1 MRDPEGRFR
10 VSGGEI
16 KAPHGIAPVTVFIAV
31 AVLLIGVLV
40 SIFLLGGR
48 LSSLPSVRLGSN
60 DELARLW
67 EAQAYGELIERADL
81 RLEEQ
86 PLEYESLLLSGF
98 AYFYLGIDQIDT
110 ETQLDYMTEAVVRL
124 RKAKLHGRSE
134 MQSELNY
141 ILGKSYF
148 HKGVYYD
155 DLAIEY
161 LAASLDSGYIS
172 IDTHEYLA
180 LAHARRNQY
189 EESVYHLE
197 RAVELNP
204 EDLLY
209 FTLGTTRM
217 QIGRDEEAQRSFR
230 EVVRLTSDEYLKQ
243 QAQIRLGELL
253 KMSGDYDEAEEQL
266 RLILRDN
273 PQSADAHFILGEIY
287 SARGDRERARYE
299 WREAVRIEPRHV
311 DALQSLQNN

>member
-10 VSGGEI
+10 ISRGAI
-16 KAPHGIAPVTVFIAV
+16 KAPNGIAPITAFLAV
-31 AVLLIGVLV
+31 AVLLIGVLA
-40 SIFLLGGR
+40 SILFLSGR
-48 LSSLPSVRLGSN
+48 LSSLPVVRLGSN

-67 EAQAYGELIERADL
+67 EAQEYGELIESADL
-81 RLEEQ
+81 RLEEHT
-86 PLEYESLLLSGF
+86 LDYESLILSGF

-110 ETQLDYMTEAVVRL
+110 ETQLDYMTEAVIRL

-161 LAASLDSGYIS
+161 LSASLDDGYIS
-172 IDTHEYLA
+172 MDTHEYLA
-180 LAHARRNQY
+180 LAHARRKEY

-209 FTLGTTRM
+209 YTLGTTRM
-217 QIGRDEEAQRSFR
+217 QIGHDEEAQHSFR
-230 EVVRLTSDEYLKQ
+230 EAVRITSDEYLKQ
-243 QAQIRLGELL
+243 QSQIRLGELL
-253 KMSGDYDEAEEQL
+253 KMNGDYDAAEEQM
-266 RLILRDN
+266 RLVLRDN
-273 PQSADAHFILGEIY
+273 PQAADAHFILGEIY